1 MEPIWKE
8 EVVTIPKSEIEDV
21 FTSIGTFAIDQVI
34 VLLTTR
40 DFDSQDD
47 LLEAVYELR
56 EGFKKDD

>member
-1 MEPIWKE
+1 M
-8 EVVTIPKSEIEDV
+8 
-21 FTSIGTFAIDQVI
+21 
-34 VLLTTR
+34 LLTTR